1 MGTDEVI
8 YDIDLDSQDI
18 LIKIFIT
25 AIVTVKLSHPSPG
38 LGARQ
43 LSKIFSAI

>member
-18 LIKIFIT
+18 LIKIFYYSYFYSQII
-25 AIVTVKLSHPSPG
+25 AS
-38 LGARQ
+38 
-43 LSKIFSAI
+43 